1 MTWLSKNEN
10 CPGKI
15 FNGPNKLS
23 YCRKTLWF
31 IDCLK
36 DGLHN
41 ITENLN
47 NPTSCWNGC
56 NSGTLN
62 SLSEVLNH
70 VESEQTFQED
80 QSASAP
86 NDNNITGNVH
96 RINAIQNFPKKIL
109 LQKHLRKQHTGQ
121 ESNIFIK
128 YLIQDQAKALIIP
141 SKQMRLYSLGIKY
154 CLAKRVWRYQRG
166 NQKP

>member
-1 MTWLSKNEN
+1 V
-10 CPGKI
+10 
-15 FNGPNKLS
+15 
-23 YCRKTLWF
+23 
-31 IDCLK
+31 LK
-36 DGLHN
+36 
-41 ITENLN
+41 
-47 NPTSCWNGC
+47 
-56 NSGTLN
+56 
-62 SLSEVLNH
+62 H

-154 CLAKRVWRYQRG
+154 CLAKRV
-166 NQKP
+166 